1 MHTVDAYTA
10 VRLADLAVDVSKIH
24 NGWFDGGVDGIEN
37 PVKIVRE
44 YRNLQ
49 KKYKLPVCN
58 EFYLDAVEKQA
69 LAINNARKNTFKRIF
84 SKI

>member
-24 NGWFDGGVDGIEN
+24 NGWFDNSIEN